1 MFSFGYDDRGEKRCI
16 PVNRDED
23 LNMFSLVAPS
33 PQRFNFGCDELGKK
47 ASELAGVIE
56 SLIGG
61 DKLVFY
67 RSRYSEVRFTDAQ
80 ESFELNLYEITDKKQ
95 IDQLIPC
102 TNNLASLF
110 YLADVESFLKRTKS
124 DSDEMESLLSGLEIF
139 TDFFDNEY

>member
-1 MFSFGYDDRGEKRCI
+1 
-16 PVNRDED
+16 
-23 LNMFSLVAPS
+23 MFSLAAPS

-56 SLIGG
+56 SLIGR

-67 RSRYSEVRFTDAQ
+67 RFRHNEVKFTDAN
-80 ESFELNLYEITDKKQ
+80 ESFELNLYEITDKSQ

-102 TNNLASLF
+102 TNDIASLF
-110 YLADVESFLKRTKS
+110 YLTDVESFLERTNS
-124 DSDEMESLLSGLEIF
+124 DPDELETLLSGLEIF